1 VTMTAED
8 KRLEFFTMLFGK
20 ENSKNAARQ
29 FAKAGN
35 RIFLGAFIAFLLS
48 WVSLFQ
54 SVQVLLFPFA
64 SYIRKIPRFD
74 ADIIQLKIHFGDVH
88 ERFFVSI
95 YCFLAAYFLLFGSYT
110 IFKATNEFI
119 FKKIYLDFSCFE
131 ENRIK
136 LYITRFFLFT
146 LLIIY
151 FYFYQSKDHIEV
163 ENLSFIGPL
172 YATGLIIPFQFM
184 MISLVLLMLYMYIA
198 YISTFTVGTI
208 SHLFKIGGK
217 NAK

>member
-1 VTMTAED
+1 VVMTAEE
-8 KRLEFFTMLFGK
+8 KRVEFFAMLFGK

-29 FAKAGN
+29 FAKTGN

-64 SYIRKIPRFD
+64 SYIRKIPRFN

-95 YCFLAAYFLLFGSYT
+95 YCFVATYFMIFGSYA
-110 IFKATNEFI
+110 IFRATNEFVVNR
-119 FKKIYLDFSCFE
+119 IYLDFSCFE
-131 ENRIK
+131 ENRIRK
-136 LYITRFFLFT
+136 YLISLFLFT
-146 LLIIY
+146 LLMLW

-163 ENLSFIGPL
+163 ENLSFISL
-172 YATGLIIPFQFM
+172 IYSTGLIIPFEFSG
-184 MISLVLLMLYMYIA
+184 IGLLLMILHNYTV
-198 YISTFTVGTI
+198 YISTFIIGII
-208 SHLFKIGGK
+208 SRLFKFGGR